1 LTIAAEIAGSA
12 EDFAGREEVPPE
24 VEEALYWF
32 QDILLRQPMVTQAVF
47 GSLVRE
53 GRRVA
58 TTPEGAALLD
68 RLSRSASVA
77 RARMIWEVLSLN
89 AFVEPSTSALPS
101 VFLERVVK
109 ALAIDALEPLLSRIF
124 EKRGP

>member
-1 LTIAAEIAGSA
+1 MAAEAAGSA
-12 EDFAGREEVPPE
+12 EDFEAHEEVPRE
-24 VEEALYWF
+24 VEDALYQL
-32 QDILLRQPMVTQAVF
+32 QDILLRHPLVTQAAF

-58 TTPEGAALLD
+58 ATPAGAALLD

-124 EKRGP
+124 EKRGS

>member
-1 LTIAAEIAGSA
+1 MTTAAP
-12 EDFAGREEVPPE
+12 EEVPRE
-24 VEEALYWF
+24 VEDALYQL
-32 QDILLRQPMVTQAVF
+32 QDVLLRHPMVTQAVF

-53 GRRVA
+53 GRRFA
-58 TTPEGAALLD
+58 NTAEGVALLD
-68 RLSRSASVA
+68 RLARSASVA

-109 ALAIDALEPLLSRIF
+109 ALAIDGLEPVLSRIF